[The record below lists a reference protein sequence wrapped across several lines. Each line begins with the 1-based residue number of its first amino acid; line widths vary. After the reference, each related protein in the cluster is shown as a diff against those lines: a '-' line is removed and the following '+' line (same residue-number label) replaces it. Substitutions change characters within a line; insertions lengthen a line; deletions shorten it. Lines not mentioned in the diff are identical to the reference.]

1 MVVLVIIGILASLSV
16 PRFRRDRVT
25 REGFE
30 FANEIARGFQ
40 HARYQAIAERL
51 PIRAFVFSDRVE
63 FRSANPGAT
72 AGTAPTPPTLADP
85 VIRVVSHD
93 KVTIY
98 DVKTAKAAPS
108 SGALST
114 STYKTIEFNTLGGA
128 TVVGAVTPAIYVYL
142 RNDNQGVNTLEQ
154 SFRIGIAPLTA
165 STVLDEVW

>member
-63 FRSANPGAT
+63 FRSAVPGAT
-72 AGTAPTPPTLADP
+72 P
-85 VIRVVSHD
+85 
-93 KVTIY
+93 
-98 DVKTAKAAPS
+98 
-108 SGALST
+108 GATLST
-114 STYKTIEFNTLGGA
+114 SAYKTIEFNTLGGA
-128 TVVGAVTPAIYVYL
+128 TVVGAATPAIYVYL
-142 RNDNQGVNTLEQ
+142 RNDNQGVATLEQ
-154 SFRIGIAPLTA
+154 SFRIGVAPLTA